1 MDVYGQGQG
10 TAANQLWDAT
20 KKGLA
25 KYTMS
30 ERTKTRLSVGALV
43 KMAALLIPLRRAQS
57 TNKQG

>member
-10 TAANQLWDAT
+10 TAANQLRDAT

-30 ERTKTRLSVGALV
+30 ERKQGFLLARLSKWRL
-43 KMAALLIPLRRAQS
+43 S
-57 TNKQG
+57 